1 MAGRVEPLGCGFL
14 LLASHPVVGKS
25 RWLFRRLFG
34 IGGLRATEKSQAGR
48 VFAKMI
54 VKFESPN
61 DANVADSVGCRSSR
75 AALRGVIE
83 RIR

>member
-1 MAGRVEPLGCGFL
+1 MEAQYLVHWRP
-14 LLASHPVVGKS
+14 SMTVVNDFTSGVH
-25 RWLFRRLFG
+25 R
-34 IGGLRATEKSQAGR
+34 AGR

>member
-14 LLASHPVVGKS
+14 LLASHLVVVEADG
-25 RWLFRRLFG
+25 FFG
-34 IGGLRATEKSQAGR
+34 VCWASVA
-48 VFAKMI
+48 FAKMI

>member
-1 MAGRVEPLGCGFL
+1 MGKWEERGKEGSGEKGKRGR
-14 LLASHPVVGKS
+14 
-25 RWLFRRLFG
+25 
-34 IGGLRATEKSQAGR
+34 GGGTSGVHWAGR

-54 VKFESPN
+54 VKCESPN